1 MVEIKSFGSSSAGNC
16 YQIIDGSSSLLLEA
30 GINPKKL
37 NVDFSTV
44 DALLVTHEHG
54 DHAKYIDAILK
65 RSALSVY
72 CTAGTAQF
80 IDAPSYR
87 VMTIKAKE
95 AFTVKGWQIMP
106 FEVEHDAAEPVG
118 YLIQTPSG
126 KKVLFATDTY
136 YIRYKFSGITHFM
149 VECNYSLDKV
159 DELLEAGKIDRNR
172 RNRLVTSHFEINNV
186 LQFFREQDKSAVE
199 EIWLLHLSDSNS
211 DARLFKEKVQAAT
224 GAPVYVAGGVS

>member
-30 GINPKKL
+30 GISPKKL
-37 NVDFSTV
+37 PIDFSTV

-54 DHAKYIDAILK
+54 DHSKFIKDILK

-72 CTAGTAQF
+72 CTKGTAQF
-80 IDAPSYR
+80 IDAPNYR
-87 VMTIKAKE
+87 IMTVKAKE
-95 AFTVKGWQIMP
+95 SFTVKGWQIMP

-118 YLIQTPSG
+118 YFILTPSG

-136 YIRYKFSGITHFM
+136 YIRYKFKGITHFM
-149 VECNYSLDKV
+149 IECNYSLDKV
-159 DELLEAGKIDRNR
+159 DELLADGKIDKNR

-186 LQFFREQDKSAVE
+186 LQFFRDQDKSAVE

-224 GAPVYVAGGVS
+224 GAPVYVAGGLS